1 MAERLSVALIDRVRE
16 LVRGLATDHARRL
29 AHLHYADIRLEV
41 SEGKAATAENG
52 AAKLSSDD
60 YGFAVGI
67 RVLAGAGTV
76 AAGHFGR
83 TLGVAD
89 AARLERILREGIEHA
104 YRRALANSEF
114 KADARE
120 KFGTLGQALADTRL
134 CPIDV
139 RQDQVPAP
147 HQVETGSAAGQA
159 RQTD

>member
-67 RVLAGAGTV
+67 RVLAGAGMV

-89 AARLERILREGIEHA
+89 TGRLERILREGIEHA
-104 YRRALANSEF
+104 YRRALAHAGF
-114 KADARE
+114 TADPRE
-120 KFGTLGQALADTRL
+120 KLGAPGLALAGTRP
-134 CPIDV
+134 CPIHV
-139 RQDQVPAP
+139 RGDPVPA
-147 HQVETGSAAGQA
+147 HHAAH
-159 RQTD
+159 

>member
-29 AHLHYADIRLEV
+29 AHLRYADIRLEV

-52 AAKLSSDD
+52 AAKFSSDD

-67 RVLAGAGTV
+67 RVLAGAGMV

-89 AARLERILREGIEHA
+89 AARLELILREGTEHA
-104 YRRALANSEF
+104 YRRALASVAF
-114 KADARE
+114 KASTRA
-120 KFGTLGQALADTRL
+120 KLGAPGLALAGSRL
-134 CPIDV
+134 CPI
-139 RQDQVPAP
+139 R
-147 HQVETGSAAGQA
+147 
-159 RQTD
+159 